1 MKKVITSIALML
13 AAAISNGQ
21 TTATNWTATDCNGL
35 SHTLFSQLDSG
46 KVIVFAWV
54 MPCGSCVNPSKT
66 AYTAVQSFAASN
78 PGKVR
83 FYLADD
89 LGDASCSTLSSWVTS
104 NSIGSTANMK
114 IFSNSGNVIDEN
126 DFGGSGMPHIIVMGG
141 TSHQIYF
148 NKKNSAAND
157 AAGITSAINTAI
169 SATTSIAS
177 FSKKISFTVSPNPTT
192 GSLSVQYGK
201 AVTHVTVTSITG
213 QVILDQEYPKG
224 KMNPGIDASRYSD
237 GIYMVKI
244 TDADGETGIQKVVK
258 Q

>member
-1 MKKVITSIALML
+1 MRIIVTSIALML
-13 AAAISNGQ
+13 AAAISNAQ
-21 TTATNWTATDCNGL
+21 TTATDWTATDCNGL

-66 AYTAVQSFAASN
+66 AYTAVQSFATSH

-104 NSIGSTANMK
+104 NGIGSTANMK

-126 DFGGSGMPHIIVMGG
+126 DFGGTGMPHIIVMGG

-148 NKKNSAAND
+148 NKKNSASND
-157 AAGITSAINTAI
+157 AAGITSAINSAI
-169 SATTSIAS
+169 GATTRVAS
-177 FSKKISFTVSPNPTT
+177 FSNEISFAVSPNPTT
-192 GSLSVQYGK
+192 ASLSIQYGK

-213 QVILDQEYPKG
+213 QLILNQDYPKG
-224 KMNPGIDASRYSD
+224 KMNPSVDASRYSD
-237 GIYMVKI
+237 GIYIVKI
-244 TDADGETGIQKVVK
+244 TDTEGNTGIQKVVK